1 MNPISRFRFIT
12 ALALLATAFSAEAQT
27 SASYKLREQVFN
39 NGGEPHTASGIASA
53 SFHLKLDSIGEA
65 AVNTGLGSASYR
77 VDSAF
82 VSAYRPPS
90 EVLGLRFTNRTTLV
104 WKPEKS
110 TGKYE
115 LYRGA
120 INSLPGPYGSCFAA
134 DLAGETSTDTAV
146 PTAGQGYFYLVTA
159 RNRLREEG
167 TKGNRSNGAER
178 SNPSPCP

>member
-1 MNPISRFRFIT
+1 MDAIRRSLLVT
-12 ALALLATAFSAEAQT
+12 ALALLATLSTEAQT

-39 NGGEPHTASGIASA
+39 NGGEPHAANGIASA
-53 SFHLKLDSIGEA
+53 SYHLKLDSIGEA
-65 AVNTGLGSASYR
+65 VVNTGLGSASFR

-110 TGKYE
+110 IGRYE

-134 DLAGETSTDTAV
+134 DLAGETSTDTAL
-146 PTAGQGYFYLVTA
+146 PAAGQGYFYLVTA

-167 TKGNRSNGAER
+167 SKGNRSSGAER